1 MYIYFISFTF
11 QKNKAMEW
19 AVDCNNLELVNDLL
33 NLGADVS

>member
-11 QKNKAMEW
+11 QKNKAMKC
-19 AVDCNNLELVNDLL
+19 AIYNNDVEIVKDLL